1 MDKKILLT
9 RESYNKLEEELE
21 FLSTTK
27 RLEIAKNLKVAAEF
41 GDLKENAEF
50 EAEKQNQAIVEAKIL
65 EIKNILMNSII
76 VDRDTNTNRNTITL
90 GSEII
95 LLDVEFDENIEYKL
109 VDTVQSDPLNGLI
122 SYDSPM
128 GKALMNKCLNDII
141 EVDLPY
147 GKSTYKIIG
156 IK

>member
-41 GDLKENAEF
+41 GDLQENAEF
-50 EAEKQNQAIVEAKIL
+50 DAEKQNQAIVEAKIL

>member
-50 EAEKQNQAIVEAKIL
+50 DAEKQNQAIVESRIL
-65 EIKNILMNSII
+65 DIKNILMNSII
-76 VDRDTNTNRNTITL
+76 VDRDTNTNTITL
-90 GSEII
+90 GSEIT
-95 LLDVEFDENIEYKL
+95 LFDAEFDEKIEYKL

>member
-1 MDKKILLT
+1 MEKEFLLT
-9 RESYNKLEEELE
+9 KESYNKLEDELE

-27 RLEIAKNLKVAAEF
+27 RLEIARNLKLAAEF

-50 EAEKQNQAIVEAKIL
+50 DAEKQNQAIVESRIL
-65 EIKNILMNSII
+65 DIKNILMNCTI
-76 VDRDTNTNRNTITL
+76 VDKATDPNTINI

-95 LLDVEFDENIEYKL
+95 LFDVEFDEEIKYKL
-109 VDTVQSDPLNGLI
+109 VDAVQSDPLNGLI
-122 SYDSPM
+122 SLDSPI

-141 EVDLPY
+141 EVNLPY

>member
-27 RLEIAKNLKVAAEF
+27 RLEIAKNLKIAAEF

-50 EAEKQNQAIVEAKIL
+50 DAEKQNQAIVESRIL
-65 EIKNILMNSII
+65 DIKNILMNSII
-76 VDRDTNTNRNTITL
+76 IDRDANTNTISL
-90 GSEII
+90 GSEIT
-95 LLDVEFDENIEYKL
+95 LFDLEFDENIEYKL

>member
-50 EAEKQNQAIVEAKIL
+50 DAEKQNQAIVEAKIL